1 MKKSP
6 LSTPSGSRGNNG
18 YNRRSHDHKHMTG
31 YNSVKSDSYQCIS
44 PNGAQMHCGN
54 DFIPLNIST
63 PVTEQKRLSGNWHG
77 ASSNRNYR
85 NSGNGRYNH
94 YRNNY
99 HATPKSNFNNSYS
112 PYKYSGKQ
120 FYGQKKGYHKDA
132 QKYINISSYV
142 DYKSFL
148 EDPWAELVKKLNKS
162 EDANGEKSPKREQ
175 LLSVQSVYV
184 NSETAFENKSVVEV
198 DDSCFSEESKSESSL
213 NVTLGLDDTD
223 ISSLSQTRSSIDLKL
238 DNMRFSQESK
248 DESVCSN
255 NDVACE
261 AVCKENNVRRSCDTQ
276 ANTIQV
282 I

>member
-1 MKKSP
+1 MV
-6 LSTPSGSRGNNG
+6 TIEGRTI
-18 YNRRSHDHKHMTG
+18 DHKHMTG

-120 FYGQKKGYHKDA
+120 FYGQKKVILSRLYSLFKFKYFIFKVTNKCYRVALNVFFHIQGYHKDA

-162 EDANGEKSPKREQ
+162 EDANGQKSPKREQ

-223 ISSLSQTRSSIDLKL
+223 ISSLSQTRSSID
-238 DNMRFSQESK
+238 RFETRQYEIQSRIK
-248 DESVCSN
+248 
-255 NDVACE
+255 
-261 AVCKENNVRRSCDTQ
+261 RRKRL
-276 ANTIQV
+276 
-282 I
+282 